1 MGTGDNEKEE
11 KSCGERKWYEV
22 TKGKL
27 CFWTSE
33 VIKLNLTCDSYITLN
48 ISPLLPIYTVIGCD
62 VYFVIIDICESKAC
76 LFF

>member
-1 MGTGDNEKEE
+1 MKR
-11 KSCGERKWYEV
+11 KRKVVER
-22 TKGKL
+22 GKL

-62 VYFVIIDICESKAC
+62 VYFVIIYIYVNQRLAYSFDQGRQQVATT
-76 LFF
+76 